1 MPEPRVRLTRL
12 ELEIMDR
19 LWTLSEASVRDVL
32 EAIPT
37 ESRPA
42 YTTVQTIL
50 SRLEEKGA
58 IRRVRKVGKAI
69 VFAPAITRQSIY
81 KRLIDEL
88 LDLFG
93 GNARPMVSHLVESG
107 KLTLRDVREIEARA
121 RKEGKQT

>member
-1 MPEPRVRLTRL
+1 MPDPRVRLTRL

-32 EAIPT
+32 EAIPA

-50 SRLEEKGA
+50 SRLEEKRA
-58 IRRVRKVGKAI
+58 IRRVRKIGKAI

-107 KLTLRDVREIEARA
+107 KLTLRDVREIEASA
-121 RKEGKQT
+121 RKGGKQK

>member
-32 EAIPT
+32 EAIPA

-121 RKEGKQT
+121 RKGGKQK

>member
-121 RKEGKQT
+121 RKEGKQK